1 MEEDNNNLG
10 LNITNNIGAVDNAE
24 EDEGGQGADKMLKL
38 LRTNNFQ
45 HLLGLFLHLSRS
57 IKLLSSNYIFIAGNS
72 LAFNPMLLS
81 AQLAFAVQQQ
91 QQQQQ
96 QGDPPNPFMS
106 AYANLLSNPSL
117 FPSLMSE
124 SLKAARFS
132 PYSKPFFNNT
142 TITTTTTKSKASQKS
157 IKKNI
162 SIKSQRSLS
171 SHKDEELYLDNR
183 LSLSDERQSSRN
195 DNSEDEKSGAAEES

>member
-10 LNITNNIGAVDNAE
+10 LNITNNISAVDNAE
-24 EDEGGQGADKMLKL
+24 EDESGQGADKMLKL

-91 QQQQQ
+91 QQQQI
-96 QGDPPNPFMS
+96 GDPPNPFMS

-171 SHKDEELYLDNR
+171 SLKDEELYLDNR
-183 LSLSDERQSSRN
+183 LSLSDERLSSRN
-195 DNSEDEKSGAAEES
+195 DTSEDEKSGAAEES